1 MPKKFCRVI
10 KSAWTST
17 ATLLFLKSDLYFS
30 NSKGENVT
38 QKTWAKMFL
47 QSFFGLTA
55 QWAKKL
61 KIVFVYLISEII
73 FTQKLLF
80 PSRMLM
86 NLQTIWIIKVV
97 VLKRSMYIFENFSAK
112 LNIGWM
118 HRNPFQSIDYSHH
131 IEFEKASFP

>member
-55 QWAKKL
+55 QWAKNWKL
-61 KIVFVYLISEII
+61 FMYLISEII
-73 FTQKLLF
+73 FPQKLLF
-80 PSRMLM
+80 PSRMLI
-86 NLQTIWIIKVV
+86 NRQTIWIIKVV
-97 VLKRSMYIFENFSAK
+97 VLKSSIYLFENSSAK